1 MKKISLILILI
12 FISISLVFLFKP
24 RNIRGSLPEPTLKI
38 EEKIRKER
46 ENAIINAVK
55 KVQDA
60 VVSITCIKTK
70 YVKEFSPFFED
81 PFFKE
86 FFGELFPPRYY
97 TQKIVSQGSGFII
110 SKEGYIFTNEHVI
123 READTIKIT
132 LPDGKV
138 YNAKLIG
145 KDYSFDIAL
154 LKIEGKHLPYVTL
167 GNSDSLLRGEWVI
180 ALGNPFGYLWEDAQP
195 TITVGVI
202 SALNRNFKGSEE
214 REYKNL
220 IQTDAAINPGN
231 SGGPLCNAQGN
242 VIGMNTFIITKSGG
256 FEGVGFAIPVNLL
269 KKVLPHLIRYGEI
282 KRGEIGI
289 EVDNITDEIKKKYG
303 LKEREGVA
311 ITYVDE
317 NSPFYGILKEG
328 DIIKK
333 INDYPIKNL
342 RDYEIR
348 TYDLLEGEKVK
359 IFYKRDG
366 IENLVERILKGK
378 GEFLDIG
385 IKVAD
390 INDYYIEKYNLKV
403 KRGALIIKV
412 KKGSFAENM
421 GLEEGDV
428 VLSLNGKTI
437 EGKEDFERNIKKIK
451 NYIEMV
457 IIRGRTQFILEYRI
471 R

>member
-1 MKKISLILILI
+1 MKRIYLVLI
-12 FISISLVFLFKP
+12 FVFVLIFLIFLFKP
-24 RNIRGSLPEPTLKI
+24 KNIRGSLPEPTLKV
-38 EEKIRKER
+38 EERIKKER

-70 YVKEFSPFFED
+70 YVREFSPFFED

-132 LPDGKV
+132 LPDGRIFD
-138 YNAKLIG
+138 AKLIG

-154 LKIEGKHLPYVTL
+154 LKIEGKDLPCVTL

-195 TITVGVI
+195 TITVGVV
-202 SALNRNFKGSEE
+202 SALHRNFKGSEE

-231 SGGPLCNAQGN
+231 SGGPLCDAGGR

-269 KKVLPHLIRYGEI
+269 KKVLPHLIKYGEI

-289 EVDNITDEIKKKYG
+289 EVDNITDEIKKKYN
-303 LKEREGVA
+303 LKEKEGVVV
-311 ITYVDE
+311 IYIDE
-317 NSPFYGILKEG
+317 KSPFHGILKEG
-328 DIIKK
+328 DVIKK
-333 INDYPIKNL
+333 INGYIVKNL
-342 RDYEIR
+342 RDYEIK
-348 TYDLLEGEKVK
+348 TYDLLEGEK
-359 IFYKRDG
+359 IEILYKRNG
-366 IENLVERILKGK
+366 IEKLVERFLKGK
-378 GEFLDIG
+378 EEFLDLG

-390 INDYYIEKYNLKV
+390 INDYYIKKYDLKV
-403 KRGALIIKV
+403 KKGALIIKV
-412 KKGSFAENM
+412 KSGSFAENM
-421 GLEEGDV
+421 GLEEGDIIV
-428 VLSLNGKTI
+428 NLNGNKI
-437 EGKEDFERNIKKIK
+437 EGKEDFERNIRKIK

-457 IIRGRTQFILEYRI
+457 IVRGRSQFILEYRI

>member
-1 MKKISLILILI
+1 MKRISLILILI
-12 FISISLVFLFKP
+12 FVLISFIFLFKP
-24 RNIRGSLPEPTLKI
+24 KNIRGSLPEPTLKI
-38 EEKIRKER
+38 EEKIKKER
-46 ENAIINAVK
+46 ENAIINAIK

-70 YVKEFSPFFED
+70 YVREFSPFFED

-97 TQKIVSQGSGFII
+97 TQKIVSQGSGFIV

-123 READTIKIT
+123 READTIRIT

-138 YNAKLIG
+138 FDAKLIG

-154 LKIEGKHLPYVTL
+154 LKIEGENLPYVTL
-167 GNSDSLLRGEWVI
+167 GNSDSLVRGEWVI
-180 ALGNPFGYLWEDAQP
+180 ALGNPFGYLWEDSEP

-202 SALNRNFKGSEE
+202 SALHRNFKGSDK

-231 SGGPLCNAQGN
+231 SGGPLCDAEGR

-256 FEGVGFAIPVNLL
+256 FEGVGFAVPVNLL
-269 KKVLPHLIRYGEI
+269 KKVLPHLIKYGEI

-289 EVDNITDEIKKKYG
+289 EVDNITHEIKKKYG
-303 LKEREGVA
+303 LKEKEGVVVV
-311 ITYVDE
+311 YVE
-317 NSPFYGILKEG
+317 EKSPFYGILKEG
-328 DIIKK
+328 DVIKK
-333 INDYPIKNL
+333 INGYPIRNF
-342 RDYEIR
+342 RDYEIK
-348 TYDLLEGEKVK
+348 TYDLLEGERIK
-359 IFYKRDG
+359 ILYKRDG
-366 IENLVERILKGK
+366 IEKLVEKSLKGK
-378 GEFLDIG
+378 EEFLNLG

-390 INDYYIEKYNLKV
+390 INDYYIDKYNLKV
-403 KRGALIIKV
+403 TKGALITKV
-412 KKGSFAENM
+412 KSGSFAENM

-428 VLSLNGKTI
+428 IVNLNGNRI

-457 IIRGRTQFILEYRI
+457 IVRGNSQFILEYRI